1 MAVDTVL
8 SALSDVLPDYE
19 LIRDCVAGQRQI
31 KKKGDKYLP
40 HPDEGEPDPVAKAD
54 RFNAYLARAVFYGVT
69 GRTLRGLVG
78 LVFKTDPAVEVP
90 DLLKPVLADATG
102 SGTSLNQ
109 QAASTLGDVVGLGRA
124 GILADYP
131 KTEGPTTRAD
141 QLAGN
146 IRPTI
151 IRYEPEQIINWRS
164 RAIGAKLYK
173 TLVVL
178 KESFIVEDD
187 GFAETTGTQYR
198 VLRLDKAGN
207 YTVELHR
214 DIDQK
219 GMGVFDTFTP
229 LDGKGLPFKEIP
241 FEFVGAA
248 DNDPNIDPAP
258 LLDIAELN
266 KAHYRNSADYEES
279 VFLVGQPT
287 PVFAG
292 LTKQWVDDVF
302 TRDVDD
308 GHGTVRK
315 KTVVRLG
322 SRAAVPLPAGGS
334 AELLQ
339 AQPNSMAFEAM
350 EHKEQQMV
358 ALGAKLIENSGTQQT
373 ATEAAIDSVMDNS
386 ILGTCARNT
395 SMAYRKAL
403 NWAWQFMTGEIVD
416 NPDVIDFELNTDF
429 DAQGLTAADR
439 SEIIREWQGKAITW
453 GEMRWNLKRSGVAYE
468 DDETAKEE
476 IQADQEVSIE
486 MEAAA
491 ANALGQATGQV
502 DENGKPIA
510 RPTPPKPASKVK
522 PPKAGPP
529 NAK

>member
-8 SALSDVLPDYE
+8 TALNDVLPDYE
-19 LIRDCVAGQRQI
+19 LIRDCVAGQRQM

-40 HPDEGEPDPVAKAD
+40 HPDEGEPDPIARASRYK
-54 RFNAYLARAVFYGVT
+54 AYLARAVFYGVT

-78 LVFKTDPAVEVP
+78 MVFDTDPAVEVP
-90 DLLKPVLADATG
+90 DILKPVLADATG

-109 QAASTLGDVVGLGRA
+109 QAASTLSDVVGLGRA
-124 GILADYP
+124 GVLTDYP
-131 KTEGPTTRAD
+131 KTTSPTTRA
-141 QLAGN
+141 QALAGN

-151 IRYEPEQIINWRS
+151 IRYEPEQIINWR
-164 RAIGAKLYK
+164 AKAVGAQLVK

-178 KESFIVEDD
+178 KEKFVVEDD

-198 VLRLDKAGN
+198 VLRIDPTTGN
-207 YTVELHR
+207 YVVELHR

-219 GMGVFDTFTP
+219 GLGVFDTFTP

-241 FEFVGAA
+241 FEFIGAE
-248 DNDPNIDPAP
+248 DNDPSIDPAP

-266 KAHYRNSADYEES
+266 KAHYVNSADYEES

-315 KTVVRLG
+315 VAAVRLG
-322 SRAAVPLPAGGS
+322 SRAAVALPAGGS

-339 AQPNSMAFEAM
+339 AQPNTMAFEAM
-350 EHKEQQMV
+350 EHKEKQMI
-358 ALGAKLIENSGTQQT
+358 ALGAKLIENTGTQQT
-373 ATEAAIDSVMDNS
+373 ATEATIDSVMDNS
-386 ILGTCARNT
+386 VLGTCARNV

-403 NWAWQFMTGEIVD
+403 NWALQYMTGEIVD
-416 NPDVIDFELNTDF
+416 NPDVIDFELSTDF
-429 DAQGLTAADR
+429 EARGLTWQDR
-439 SEIIREWQGKAITW
+439 QEIIKEWQSKAITW
-453 GEMRWNLKRSGVAYE
+453 GEMRWNLKRSGIAYE
-468 DDETAKEE
+468 DDDKAKEE
-476 IQADQEVSIE
+476 IQADQEASIE

-502 DENGKPIA
+502 DANGNPI
-510 RPTPPKPASKVK
+510 PKPA
-522 PPKAGPP
+522 PPAQQPG
-529 NAK
+529 A